1 MDAELI
7 KKNIKFDRMPGETLS
22 LPYSF
27 YDVKVKPND
36 LVLADV
42 INTSLE
48 RLYDNLLY
56 IYSRSKISSNNIP
69 SVHNYKYIIYDDGS
83 LTYSDRSDFQTVSSS
98 TTTSSILSSS
108 SRLISINHELTTDNI
123 FIFNDSTSVSYVSS
137 SDVYTQELTGSNLS
151 NTIGEISRN
160 EFINESSDLKFANIT
175 DIKVNSNNDMYI
187 IDNTYCTL
195 YKYNITGVTR
205 YDKAVLSRSKT
216 PGSMLIDSI
225 GSKGEASDDTRFNNP
240 VLIAIDGSD
249 NIFVL
254 DFTISSGGTAKM
266 FNVNGNWVKT
276 IDLVDEFKL
285 FPPKEV
291 IYNSANDTFIVLTT
305 NKYINIYNTSFERQS
320 STLIKDGGDSET
332 LVKISLSK
340 ENTNI
345 LYILSNNNVYKKFL
359 TNLSLTIGR
368 FKIEDK
374 EIGTGEPTDNN
385 FTSIDIRLTT
395 DPSTGENRDE
405 IYIVDRN
412 TGILHQ
418 FNEDSN
424 FISVVY
430 SIYKDS
436 VFTFNELK
444 VNSEEYVSADI
455 YNKVLGK
462 IVTNHLLFLEFIR
475 SKFVIEYEYTGIA
488 NLIGTDYIT
497 ADEINVDTYRPKYDN
512 FIGLNE
518 ILLSGTING
527 ALESIYNLQLEMLKI
542 IKEKST
548 NSFPLDTQVISMDI

>member
-7 KKNIKFDRMPGETLS
+7 SKNIKFDRMPGEELK

-42 INTSLE
+42 INISLE
-48 RLYDNLLY
+48 KLYDNLLY

-69 SVHNYKYIIYDDGS
+69 SIHNYKYIVCDNGNLSYK
-83 LTYSDRSDFQTVSSS
+83 DRTEFSNVSSS
-98 TTTSSILSSS
+98 TISTSILSSADS
-108 SRLISINHELTTDNI
+108 MIVSDHELTSDNI
-123 FIFNDSTSVSYVSS
+123 FILNDSTSISYISAT
-137 SDVYTQELTGSNLS
+137 DVYNQSITGAELDSK
-151 NTIGEISRN
+151 IGEIARN
-160 EFINESSDLKFANIT
+160 KFITESSDLQFSNIA
-175 DIKVNSNNDMYI
+175 DIKINNNGDMYV
-187 IDNTYCTL
+187 IDSDYCTL
-195 YKYNITGVTR
+195 YKYNIAGLSR
-205 YDKAVLSRSKT
+205 YDSAVITRSKT
-216 PGSMLIDSI
+216 PGSMLIESI
-225 GSKGEASDDTRFNNP
+225 GSKGGLSDDARFRTP
-240 VLIAIDGSD
+240 TLLGIDDSD
-249 NIFVL
+249 NVYVL
-254 DFTISSGGTAKM
+254 DFTIAEGGVAKV

-276 IDLVDEFKL
+276 IDLVDEFKS
-285 FPPKEV
+285 FPPQEV
-291 IYNSANDTFIVLTT
+291 IFNPDNKTFIVLTT
-305 NKYINIYNTSFERQS
+305 NRYINVYDTSFNRKS
-320 STLIKDGGDSET
+320 STLIKDGGSSEN
-332 LVKISLSK
+332 LVKIALSK

-345 LYILSNNNVYKKFL
+345 LYILSNNNIYKKFL
-359 TNLSLTIGR
+359 TDLSLTIGR
-368 FKIEDK
+368 FKIEEK
-374 EIGTGEPTDNN
+374 NIGTGAPTDKN
-385 FTSIDIRLTT
+385 FTAIDIRLTT
-395 DPSTGENRDE
+395 DPVTGDERDE
-405 IYIVDRN
+405 IYVLDSN

-418 FNEDSN
+418 FDEDSN

-444 VNSEEYVSADI
+444 VNNEEYVSADV

-462 IVTNHLLFLEFIR
+462 LVTNHLLFLEFIR

-497 ADEINVDTYRPKYDN
+497 ANEIDVNTYKPKYDN

-518 ILLSGTING
+518 ILLSSTINR